1 VLRLGYFSSQP
12 VSLLTAICGND
23 RVDMLVVPPRTADA
37 AMILAA
43 TATNLVHTQHILLAV
58 STTPTTRPVHGTD
71 EDAWEGEGGRV
82 RLIPSRAP

>member
-1 VLRLGYFSSQP
+1 
-12 VSLLTAICGND
+12 
-23 RVDMLVVPPRTADA
+23 
-37 AMILAA
+37 MILAA